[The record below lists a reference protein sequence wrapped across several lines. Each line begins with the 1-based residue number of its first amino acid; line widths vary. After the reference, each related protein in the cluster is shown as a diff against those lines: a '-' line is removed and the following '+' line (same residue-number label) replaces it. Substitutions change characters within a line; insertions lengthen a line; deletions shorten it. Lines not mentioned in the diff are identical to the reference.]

1 MPTFFSLLF
10 LLSLICLII
19 GLIKPNSFNK
29 IFKRTLGR
37 KNILKIFGS
46 ATVVFFIIF
55 VIVVPPTEYESVSS
69 NNENQNQVVNSDA
82 QQKSEEFAI
91 ADENGNVEG
100 DINVIE
106 EELNQDQ
113 QANIEDKQDVNN
125 NPQTT
130 DQPQEQESNNY
141 VFYAVTKVTDGDT
154 FKVNMNGTIETIRL
168 VGIDTP
174 ESVDPRK
181 PVECFGIEASNRA
194 KELLVGKKV
203 RLESDSASGDRGIY
217 GRLLRYVWLEDGTFF
232 NKKMISDGYASEYTY
247 KVPYKYQVE
256 FKQAQTE
263 ARNAKRGLWA
273 DDACANSNETV
284 SEETPAQ
291 IPSINQS
298 SGKYYTSSYYSAKY
312 YYPEPCDGWQGLSEK
327 YLESYDSLEA
337 LLQVYPTKTLSPQC
351 Q

>member
-55 VIVVPPTEYESVSS
+55 VIVVPPTDHKSVSN
-69 NNENQNQVVNSDA
+69 NNENQNQVAV
-82 QQKSEEFAI
+82 QQKSEEPI
-91 ADENGNVEG
+91 LTDENGNVE
-100 DINVIE
+100 DNVDVVE
-106 EELNQDQ
+106 ETSSLDQ
-113 QANIEDKQDVNN
+113 QSNIEDKQDVNN
-125 NPQTT
+125 NFQTA
-130 DQPQEQESNNY
+130 DQPQGQESDNY

-203 RLESDSASGDRGIY
+203 RLEVDSASGDRGIY
-217 GRLLRYVWLEDGTFF
+217 GRLLRYAWLEDGTFF

-327 YLESYDSLEA
+327 YLKSYDSLEA